1 MKNLILG
8 LGISGKSA
16 AFFLL
21 DNKEEAIGYDDK
33 ISSFVNDYEINVLVD
48 KGMKLCSNE
57 NEINLNEIQRI
68 ILSPGINPNKPLI
81 KKAKEL
87 NIEII
92 GEVELAFRNIKNPCI
107 AITGT
112 NGKTTTTLLIAH
124 ILNCNGK
131 KAVAL
136 GNIGKGILSYKPK
149 QDEIFVIELSSFQ
162 LETLQTKVLD
172 AAAILNLSEDHLDR
186 YSNFLEYAQA
196 KFKIQNCIKDKKS
209 IYLSN
214 ELLSD
219 YKEYITYPYVK
230 IVDFELNEDI
240 FNYIELPKE
249 NILFAYNICKEFDIS
264 KKEFIKGL
272 MTFKKA
278 EHRLEFVTQIKDISF
293 YNDSKATNTASVINA
308 INALYGDIILIAG
321 GKDKGFDFSSWNS
334 AFKNKVT
341 NIITIGETSN
351 RIKKELIDYNV
362 IEASTLDNAVNIAY
376 SLAKN
381 NENILLSPGCSSYD
395 QFDNFEH
402 RGKLFKEYVR
412 NLERGEK

>member
-21 DNKEEAIGYDDK
+21 DKNEEVIGYDDK
-33 ISSFVNDYEINVLVD
+33 KEYCVNDYEISVLID
-48 KGMKLCSNE
+48 KGMKLCNSE

-81 KKAKEL
+81 KKAKEH

-124 ILNCNGK
+124 ILNYNEK

-149 QDEIFVIELSSFQ
+149 KDEIFVIELSSFQ

-172 AAAILNLSEDHLDR
+172 VAAILNLSEDHLDR
-186 YSNFLEYAQA
+186 YPNFLEYAKA
-196 KFKIQNCIKDKKS
+196 KFQIQNCIKDQKS
-209 IYLSN
+209 LYISN

-249 NILFAYNICKEFDIS
+249 NILFAYNICREFDIS
-264 KKEFIKGL
+264 KKEFINGL
-272 MTFKKA
+272 VTFKKV

-293 YNDSKATNTASVINA
+293 YNDSKATNIASVINA
-308 INALYGDIILIAG
+308 INALNGEIILIAG
-321 GKDKGFDFSSWNS
+321 GKDKGFDFTSWNS
-334 AFKNKVT
+334 AFKNKVK

-351 RIKKELIDYNV
+351 KIKKELINYNV

-402 RGKLFKEYVR
+402 RGKMFKEYVR